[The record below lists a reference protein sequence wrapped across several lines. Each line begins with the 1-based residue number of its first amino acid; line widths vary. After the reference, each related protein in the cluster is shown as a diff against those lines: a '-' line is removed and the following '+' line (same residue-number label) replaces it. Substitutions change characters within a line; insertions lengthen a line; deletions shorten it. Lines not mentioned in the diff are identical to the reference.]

1 MSLGISAIQLQD
13 LGGAYN
19 SNRYA
24 IPDETA
30 AVGMVDKVRA
40 RSNPTTSTNFETG
53 RGPVPEELL
62 GSVVAYFNPRRIIL
76 FGSRARGEEE
86 TDSDLD
92 LLVILDDDARPEL
105 LSWRAGYEARK
116 GYHRATDIVPC
127 RESVFRHRARIVG
140 SLAHTADTEGFVVYE
155 RD

>member
-1 MSLGISAIQLQD
+1 MQD

-19 SNRYA
+19 SNGYA

-53 RGPVPEELL
+53 SGPVPEELL

-92 LLVILDDDARPEL
+92 LLVILDDDVRPEL
-105 LSWRAGYEARK
+105 LPGERGTR
-116 GYHRATDIVPC
+116 
-127 RESVFRHRARIVG
+127 RARGIIAPPISCLVG
-140 SLAHTADTEGFVVYE
+140 SRFSAIVRVLSG
-155 RD
+155 R